1 MMTRI
6 HRAVLL
12 TVLASLFVSHPT
24 RAQQQASSSSQ
35 PADPYLW
42 LEEQHGDRAM
52 AWVRA
57 ENAKTTAVLEKEPH
71 FAQLYSEALAVAQSN
86 DRIPYGRFIGGQV
99 YNLWQ
104 DSAHVRGIWR
114 RTTLASYRTSSPTWT
129 TVLDLDSLARAEK
142 ANWFWQGAS
151 CVPPEERRCMISLSD
166 GGEDASTV
174 REFDLGTR
182 TFVKS
187 GFVLPHGK
195 QRFAWMGR
203 DTLLVSREWNPGEIT
218 KSGYPYIVK
227 RIVRGQPLSSAVEVF
242 RGAPTD
248 ELMSAPETLNDA
260 SGHRFTVITRGVTF
274 FQSKKFV
281 VTAGGVKELSVP
293 EKASLIDMLN
303 GQVIVRLSEPWKTGA
318 TEIAAGSLAAFDA
331 SAAAR
336 DPAQLSPVAI
346 FQPGPRESLEDA
358 GATRSALFVAV
369 NQNVRGRIFEFTRTS
384 DGSWTRRRL
393 SFPDNLAL
401 GVAATNSRGNE
412 AFVNVQGF
420 LTPSSVWLAD
430 ARTGAVSE
438 VKSRRPQFDASRDT
452 VEQLEATSTDGTK
465 IPYFVVHP
473 RGMKLDGANP
483 TILTAYGGFEISMT
497 PSYQDMGG
505 KLWLE
510 RGGVY
515 ALANIRGGGEFGPA
529 WHEAGLKTHRQI
541 IYDDFASVAKD
552 LIARRITSPRRLGI
566 VGGSNGGL
574 LMGVEMTQHPD
585 LFEAVDIEVPLLDM
599 LRFEQIDAGASW
611 VGEYGSVSN
620 PDERAFWERTSP
632 YQNLKPGVKYPE
644 PLIWTTTKDDRV
656 GPQHARKFAAKMAAL
671 GDPYLFY
678 EVVEGGH
685 GSGANLKERAHTSA
699 LEYTY
704 FTWKLMGRDQTV
716 GAK

>member
-1 MMTRI
+1 MITRA
-6 HRAVLL
+6 HLAVLG
-12 TVLASLFVSHPT
+12 SLVIAFVAAQPMA
-24 RAQQQASSSSQ
+24 AQQQQAASASQ
-35 PADPYLW
+35 PDRYLW
-42 LEEQHGDRAM
+42 LEEQQGERAM
-52 AWVRA
+52 AWVRD
-57 ENAKTTAVLEKEPH
+57 ENAKTAAVLEKDPH
-71 FAQLYSEALAVAQSN
+71 FSRLYTEALRVAQSN
-86 DRIPYGRFIGGQV
+86 DRIPHAQFIGGQL

-114 RTTLASYRTSSPTWT
+114 RTTLASYRTPSPKWT

-142 ANWFWQGAS
+142 ANWFWQGAD
-151 CVPPEERRCMISLSD
+151 CLPPAERRCLIALSD

-174 REFDLGTR
+174 REFDLGTLG
-182 TFVKS
+182 FVKD

-195 QRFAWMGR
+195 QRFAWMGE
-203 DTLLVSREWNPGEIT
+203 DTLLVSREWNPGELT

-227 RIVRGQPLSSAVEVF
+227 RIVRGQPLASAVEIF
-242 RGAPTD
+242 RGAPND
-248 ELMSAPETLNDA
+248 ELPSGAETLNDG
-260 SGHRFTVITRGVTF
+260 SGHRITMITRGVTF
-274 FQSKKFV
+274 FESKKFLV
-281 VTAGGVKELSVP
+281 NGDAVSEMSIPA
-293 EKASLIDMLN
+293 KARFVGMLD
-303 GQVIVRLSEPWKTGA
+303 GQVIVRLSEPWDAGA
-318 TEIAAGSLAAFDA
+318 THIAAGSLASFDA
-331 SAAAR
+331 AAAAK
-336 DPAQLSPVAI
+336 DPAHLVPTAI

-358 GATRSALFVAV
+358 GATHDALFVAI
-369 NQNVRGRIFEFTRTS
+369 NQNVRGRILVFKRDAAGAWTS
-384 DGSWTRRRL
+384 HRL

-401 GVAATNSRGNE
+401 GVASTNPRGSE
-412 AFVNVQGF
+412 AFVSVEGF

-430 ARTGAVSE
+430 ARTGTVSK
-438 VKSRRPQFDASRDT
+438 VKSRRAQFDASRDT
-452 VEQLEATSTDGTK
+452 VEQLEATSTDGTR

-473 RGMKLDGANP
+473 KGMKLDGANP
-483 TILTAYGGFEISMT
+483 TILTAYGGFEISST
-497 PSYQDMGG
+497 PNYQDIGG

-529 WHEAGLKTHRQI
+529 WHEAGLKTHRQL
-541 IYDDFASVAKD
+541 IYDDFAAVAKD

-585 LFEAVDIEVPLLDM
+585 LFHAVDIQVPLLDM

-632 YQNLKPGVKYPE
+632 YQNLKEGVQYPE

-678 EVVEGGH
+678 EVIEGGH
-685 GSGANLKERAHTSA
+685 GSGANLRERAHTSA
-699 LEYTY
+699 LEFTY
-704 FTWKLMGRDQTV
+704 FAKKLMD
-716 GAK
+716 

>member
-1 MMTRI
+1 MKTRI
-6 HRAVLL
+6 HSAVLCSL
-12 TVLASLFVSHPT
+12 VASLVAVHIA
-24 RAQQQASSSSQ
+24 RAQQQQASSSNQ
-35 PADPYLW
+35 DPYLW

-57 ENAKTTAVLEKEPH
+57 ENAKTTAVLERDPH
-71 FAQLYSEALAVAQSN
+71 FAQLYAEALAVAQSN
-86 DRIPYGRFIGGQV
+86 DRIPFARFIGGQV
-99 YNLWQ
+99 YNFWQ
-104 DSAHVRGIWR
+104 DSEHVRGIWR
-114 RTTLASYRTSSPTWT
+114 RTTLASYRSASPRWT

-151 CVPPEERRCMISLSD
+151 CVPPAEKRCMISLSD

-182 TFVKS
+182 TFVQD

-195 QRFAWMGR
+195 QRFAWMGE

-248 ELMSAPETLNDA
+248 ELMSAPETLTDG
-260 SGHRFTVITRGVTF
+260 SGHRFTAITRGVTF
-274 FQSKKFV
+274 FQSKKFA
-281 VTAGGVKELSVP
+281 VTAGGVSELSIP
-293 EKASLIDMLN
+293 EKASFIDMMDGL
-303 GQVIVRLSEPWKTGA
+303 VIVRLSEPWNTGA
-318 TEIAAGSLAAFDA
+318 AHIAAGSLASFDA
-331 SAAAR
+331 AAAEKN
-336 DPAQLSPVAI
+336 PSELAPVAI
-346 FQPGPRESLEDA
+346 FQPGPRESVEDA
-358 GATRSALFVAV
+358 GATRNALFVAV
-369 NQNVRGRIFEFTRTS
+369 NQNVRGRVFEFTRKA
-384 DGSWTRRRL
+384 DGTWTRRRL

-401 GVAATNSRGNE
+401 GVAATNPRGND
-412 AFVNVQGF
+412 AFVNLQGF

-430 ARTGAVSE
+430 ARTGAVSM

-452 VEQLEATSTDGTK
+452 VQQLEAMSTDGTK

-473 RGMKLDGANP
+473 KGMKLDGQNP

-510 RGGVY
+510 RGGVFV
-515 ALANIRGGGEFGPA
+515 LANIRGGGEFGPA

-552 LIARRITSPRRLGI
+552 LIARHITSPRRLGI
-566 VGGSNGGL
+566 EGGSNGGL

-585 LFEAVDIEVPLLDM
+585 LFEAVDIQVPLLDM

-611 VGEYGSVSN
+611 VGEYGSVAN

-632 YQNLKPGVKYPE
+632 YQNLKQGVKYPE

-656 GPQHARKFAAKMAAL
+656 GPQHARKFAAKMAAM
-671 GDPYLFY
+671 GYPYLFY
-678 EVVEGGH
+678 EVIEGGH
-685 GSGANLKERAHTSA
+685 GAGANLKERAHTSA
-699 LEYTY
+699 LEFTY
-704 FTWKLMGRDQTV
+704 FTRKLMGQV
-716 GAK
+716 IGEK